1 MNVLKSLYCILL
13 FPLLISSITSIAQTT
28 DILSSKDSAKLYKP
42 FINTIREK
50 VVFKELPDYSH
61 DKPPLFISKQQALED
76 IEMIRYI
83 IDNAFSG
90 RDYWQSRGIDF
101 NSLYNKLVKITETSK
116 DDKVSTAEIEDIIFN
131 HLSSINDG
139 HTVIVGFKQREL
151 VQNLIPY
158 YSEIIIEKKGDKFIV
173 ISSNQ
178 ADVKSGTEYK
188 DSKHFLFK
196 TISGKGSEQF
206 LIGKQST
213 KNINALSIK
222 FESGTAS
229 LNLHPSR
236 IGNLSFENLPNLF
249 EIDTISIIPVVRS
262 SSFSNTRDEK
272 HLKQFMDAGKW
283 FKDKPVFIWNIM
295 DNRGGDGYFPG
306 TFIENFNTVS
316 QEDASILTLHSP
328 VINQC
333 YWKGKN
339 SWLPWPE
346 SVMKG
351 LRDDNYPLDSIPSF
365 KREKIRGIRQ
375 EKPFVKSNPIK
386 YWEVEPQPKRK
397 PGNYKGKVI
406 ILSNHFTNSAGNN
419 AIAASKSIPNSLVI
433 GENSGSAYT
442 FSNVKY
448 YCLKHS
454 KIKLWFPSM
463 LIINPYNQMER
474 GFLPDYWL
482 DSDKPIEEVTKWL
495 SNPDS
500 YQFHYNK

>member
-1 MNVLKSLYCILL
+1 M
-13 FPLLISSITSIAQTT
+13 
-28 DILSSKDSAKLYKP
+28 
-42 FINTIREK
+42 
-50 VVFKELPDYSH
+50 
-61 DKPPLFISKQQALED
+61 LE
-76 IEMIRYI
+76 YI

-90 RDYWQSRGIDF
+90 RDYWQSQGIDF
-101 NSLYNKLVKITETSK
+101 NILYNKLKKIVENSK
-116 DDKVSTAEIEDIIFN
+116 NDSVSTSVIEDTIFN

-158 YSEIIIEKKGDKFIV
+158 YSEIVVEKKGQKFIV

-178 ADVKSGTEYK
+178 AGVKPGTEYK

-196 TISGKGSEQF
+196 TISRKGSEQF

-213 KNINALSIK
+213 KSVNALSIK
-222 FESGTAS
+222 FGSGTVS

-249 EIDTISIIPVVRS
+249 EIDTLSTIPVVRS
-262 SSFSNTRDEK
+262 SSFSNSRDEK
-272 HLKQFMDAGKW
+272 QLKQFMDAGKW
-283 FKDKPVFIWNIM
+283 FKEKPVFIWNIM

-306 TFIENFNTVS
+306 TFIENFNTSS

-333 YWKGKN
+333 YWNGKN

-351 LRDDNYPLDSIPSF
+351 LRDDNYPLDSIPAF
-365 KREKIRGIRQ
+365 KREKIRGIRE
-375 EKPFVKSNPIK
+375 EKPFVKSNPVK
-386 YWEVEPQPKRK
+386 YWEVEPKPKRK
-397 PGNYKGKVI
+397 LGNYKGQVI

-419 AIAASKSIPNSLVI
+419 AIAASKSIPSSLVI

-448 YCLKHS
+448 YCLKYS
-454 KIKLWFPSM
+454 LIKVWLPSM
-463 LIINPYNQMER
+463 LIINPTNHMEK

-482 DSDKPIEEVTKWL
+482 DSDKPVEEVRKWL
-495 SNPDS
+495 TNPDT
-500 YQFHYNK
+500 YQFTYDK